1 MPGALLETVERIH
14 ASSWQAVL
22 SITGGGTG
30 AIAQLLSVPGASRT
44 VLEAVVPYGSEALA
58 DLLGAAPE
66 QACSVDTA
74 LDMARRAYARA
85 RVLEPGNDSLIGLAV
100 TSSLASDRPKRGDHR
115 CHLAVAAPPGV
126 ELWSITLRKGARD
139 RAAEEELVASVAI
152 SALAMACGVR
162 GSELE
167 TLLGP
172 GDELTRRSMAELR
185 DPIVELVAGELD
197 RVTLLA
203 DGTWVDEGPP
213 PRGVLAG
220 SFNPLH
226 DGHLELACVAEEII
240 GVPSAFELAVVNV
253 DKPGLSASEVR
264 RRVAQFADR
273 GVLELTRGA
282 TFREKACLL
291 PGSTFV
297 VGADT
302 ALRVVDAR
310 YYGDNEWAM
319 LAALEE
325 IKRQHCRFLVA
336 GRISADGQFQTLS
349 EIIAPPQF
357 SDLFAEIPE
366 TRFRVDLSST
376 HLRSELGDGP

>member
-14 ASSWQAVL
+14 ASSWRAVL
-22 SITGGGTG
+22 AITGGGAG

-58 DLLGAAPE
+58 DLLGAPPE
-66 QACSVDTA
+66 QACSVETA
-74 LDMARRAYARA
+74 VAMARRAHARA
-85 RVLEPGNDSLIGLAV
+85 RALEPGNDSLIGLAV

-115 CHLAVAAPPGV
+115 CHLAVAAPSGV
-126 ELWSITLRKGARD
+126 ERWSVTLQKGARD

-152 SALAMACGVR
+152 SVLAVACGVR

-167 TLLGP
+167 SLLGP
-172 GDELTRRSMAELR
+172 SDELIGHPPAQLR

-197 RVTLLA
+197 RVTLRA
-203 DGTWVDEGPP
+203 DGSWVDERPP

-226 DGHLELACVAEEII
+226 DGHLELARVAEEIV
-240 GVPSAFELAVVNV
+240 GVPSAFELSVANV
-253 DKPGLSASEVR
+253 DKPGLSVSEVR
-264 RRVAQFADR
+264 RRVAQFADE

-282 TFREKACLL
+282 TFREKARLL
-291 PGSTFV
+291 PGATFV

-310 YYGDNEWAM
+310 YYDNSEWAM

-325 IKRQHCRFLVA
+325 IGRRDCRFLVA
-336 GRISADGQFQTLS
+336 GRVAADGRFQTLS
-349 EIIAPPQF
+349 DIVVPDQF
-357 SDLFAEIPE
+357 PELFAEIPE
-366 TRFRVDLSST
+366 SRFRADIAST
-376 HLRSELGDGP
+376 HLRT